1 MRQILLLVRNNGS
14 TSHFHSTTYIFST
27 FTKSAEGRYK
37 NILNVSRLQET
48 TQGSIPYI
56 LNKIILSFP
65 DHTIL
70 EVINCTSND
79 DFPSGLQN
87 VVKCCHFVIH
97 LWIQG
102 QLLCQRNQH
111 FDYSNAA
118 ALALPPGQ
126 IETNLYLHLCICQ
139 TVLSLNCRQKLT
151 SIYRHKAS

>member
-14 TSHFHSTTYIFST
+14 TSYFYSTTYIYSVHLQNQQ
-27 FTKSAEGRYK
+27 GRYK

-48 TQGSIPYI
+48 AKGSSPHIP
-56 LNKIILSFP
+56 NKIILSFP

-70 EVINCTSND
+70 ENINCTSND
-79 DFPSGLQN
+79 DFPSGLLN
-87 VVKCCHFVIH
+87 FVKCCHFVIH

-102 QLLCQRNQH
+102 QLLCQSNQH

-139 TVLSLNCRQKLT
+139 TILSIVGKT
-151 SIYRHKAS
+151 DIHISS